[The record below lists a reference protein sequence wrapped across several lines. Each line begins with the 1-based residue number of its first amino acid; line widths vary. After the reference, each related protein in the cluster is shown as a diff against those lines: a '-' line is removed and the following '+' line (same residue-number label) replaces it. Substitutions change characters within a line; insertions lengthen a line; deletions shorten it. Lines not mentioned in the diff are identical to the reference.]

1 MTLHIKSSGSWTS
14 QLYSL
19 DKQMTAFD
27 KVDSDKQMIAFVEG
41 PYGIPSIDFESECYR
56 IVVLISG
63 GIGVTPNQA
72 ICNDLI
78 DAHFKG
84 RKMLKIIFI

>member
-1 MTLHIKSSGSWTS
+1 MTLHIKSVGSWTS

-19 DKQMTAFD
+19 AKNDE
-27 KVDSDKQMIAFVEG
+27 VDSDKQMIAFVEG
-41 PYGIPSIDFESECYR
+41 PYGIPSINFESECYR
-56 IVVLISG
+56 IIVLISG

-78 DAHFKG
+78 DAHSKG